1 MSGTVNIA
9 RSIFDHAVFADE
21 PKTER
26 EAWIWL
32 IMEASW
38 KPRTR
43 RVGAVVVETQR
54 GQLAA
59 SVRFLA
65 SAWKWTA
72 PKVQRY
78 LKRLEKMEMIR
89 VQADTGVSV
98 ITVCNYDEYQPGGQ
112 ASDTAAIQSRYTSDT
127 NEKKEVIREE
137 GKKDA
142 DASFPE
148 PAHLPLDDIA
158 EAVHDYNATARQS
171 GWPEVQKMT
180 EPRRRALRARLRDCG
195 GNDGWRSAM
204 VRAAGSDFL
213 CGRVPTARGSPFIA
227 SFDFLLQQSSFNRL
241 MEGNY
246 DNRQAANSPSSGPH
260 QLSRADATT
269 LAIAVAG
276 RARNPSNPDCF

>member
-9 RSIFDHAVFADE
+9 RSLFDHAVFADE

-89 VQADTGVSV
+89 TQADTGVTV
-98 ITVCNYDEYQPGGQ
+98 ISICNYDQYQPGAQ
-112 ASDTAAIQSRYTSDT
+112 ASDTAAIQQRY
-127 NEKKEVIREE
+127 KREE
-137 GKKDA
+137 GGNK
-142 DASFPE
+142 
-148 PAHLPLDDIA
+148 
-158 EAVHDYNATARQS
+158 
-171 GWPEVQKMT
+171 G
-180 EPRRRALRARLRDCG
+180 RRE
-195 GNDGWRSAM
+195 
-204 VRAAGSDFL
+204 
-213 CGRVPTARGSPFIA
+213 RG
-227 SFDFLLQQSSFNRL
+227 
-241 MEGNY
+241 
-246 DNRQAANSPSSGPH
+246 
-260 QLSRADATT
+260 
-269 LAIAVAG
+269 
-276 RARNPSNPDCF
+276 C

>member
-9 RSIFDHAVFADE
+9 RSLFDHAVFADE

-89 VQADTGVSV
+89 AQADTGVTV
-98 ITVCNYDEYQPGGQ
+98 ITICNYDQYQTGGQ
-112 ASDTAAIQSRYTSDT
+112 ASDTAPIQPRYTSDT

-142 DASFPE
+142 NASSRS
-148 PAHLPLDDIA
+148 PAPQPARFDEFWDCYPHRGGTKRKRK
-158 EAVHDYNATARQS
+158 EAVAAYLKAMRTGVSEQQIIEGARKAHADPSVQRGFARDPVSWLKQEGWADEIQPTLTVIPGGPRDQS
-171 GWPEVQKMT
+171 PQ
-180 EPRRRALRARLRDCG
+180 P
-195 GNDGWRSAM
+195 
-204 VRAAGSDFL
+204 
-213 CGRVPTARGSPFIA
+213 
-227 SFDFLLQQSSFNRL
+227 
-241 MEGNY
+241 
-246 DNRQAANSPSSGPH
+246 NRQTSASDTLRY
-260 QLSRADATT
+260 QLD
-269 LAIAVAG
+269 VAG
-276 RARNPSNPDCF
+276 RMRRPSSENCF

>member
-26 EAWIWL
+26 EAWIWI

-78 LKRLEKMEMIR
+78 LKRLEKAEMIVTR
-89 VQADTGVSV
+89 ADTGVTV
-98 ITVCNYDEYQPGGQ
+98 ITVCNYDTFQ
-112 ASDTAAIQSRYTSDT
+112 AGAKSSDTAPIQQRYSADT
-127 NEKKEVIREE
+127 NEKKDERREE
-137 GKKDA
+137 GKEDA
-142 DASFPE
+142 NASTPIAPRF
-148 PAHLPLDDIA
+148 PLDDISK
-158 EAVHDYNATARQS
+158 AVHDYNDAAQRA
-171 GWPEVQKMT
+171 GWPTVKTMAAA
-180 EPRRRALRARLRDCG
+180 RRRALRSRLKDCG
-195 GNDGWRSAM
+195 GNDGWKAAM
-204 VRAAGSDFL
+204 ERAAASDFL
-213 CGRVPTARGSPFIA
+213 CGRTSKPWTGF
-227 SFDFLLQQSSFNRL
+227 SFDWIAKPGNFNKL
-241 MEGNY
+241 VEGNY
-246 DNRQAANSPSSGPH
+246 DNRPQSPQHNH
-260 QLSRADATT
+260 QLSRADATS
-269 LAIAVAG
+269 LGFDVVARTR
-276 RARNPSNPDCF
+276 RASSEPLF

>member
-43 RVGAVVVETQR
+43 RVGSVVVNTER

-65 SAWKWTA
+65 GAWKWTA

-89 VQADTGVSV
+89 SEADAGVTV
-98 ITVCNYDEYQPGGQ
+98 ITICNYDEYQCVVK
-112 ASDTAAIQSRYTSDT
+112 ATDTVAIQSRYSADT
-127 NEKKEVIREE
+127 NEKKDEIREE
-137 GKKDA
+137 GKKKDA
-142 DASFPE
+142 NASSAHRPEKASRFQDFWDA
-148 PAHLPLDDIA
+148 
-158 EAVHDYNATARQS
+158 Y
-171 GWPEVQKMT
+171 
-180 EPRRRALRARLRDCG
+180 
-195 GNDGWRSAM
+195 
-204 VRAAGSDFL
+204 
-213 CGRVPTARGSPFIA
+213 
-227 SFDFLLQQSSFNRL
+227 
-241 MEGNY
+241 
-246 DNRQAANSPSSGPH
+246 PH
-260 QLSRADATT
+260 RNGAKKGRADCERVYAK
-269 LAIAVAG
+269 AVKAGVTEQQIIDAAG
-276 RARNPSNPDCF
+276 RAREDPDVKRGYGRSALPWLNQRGWEDEIQPQPNLTIIHGSNHDRQSPQQNRQSAADDRFGRIADAAVRNRAPSRPDFGFG

>member
-1 MSGTVNIA
+1 MSGAVNVA

-89 VQADTGVSV
+89 AQADTGVTV
-98 ITVCNYDEYQPGGQ
+98 ITICNYDQYQHGGQ
-112 ASDTAAIQSRYTSDT
+112 ASDTAPIQSRYTSDT

-142 DASFPE
+142 NASSRS
-148 PAHLPLDDIA
+148 PAPKPVRFDEFWGCYPHRDGNKRKRK
-158 EAVHDYNATARQS
+158 EAVAAYVKAMRNGASEQQIIDGA
-171 GWPEVQKMT
+171 
-180 EPRRRALRARLRDCG
+180 RRAHTDPSVKRGYARDPVSWLNQEGWTDEIQPTLTVIPGGPRDQ
-195 GNDGWRSAM
+195 
-204 VRAAGSDFL
+204 
-213 CGRVPTARGSPFIA
+213 SP
-227 SFDFLLQQSSFNRL
+227 QS
-241 MEGNY
+241 
-246 DNRQAANSPSSGPH
+246 NRQTAASDALRYQLDVAARMRRPSS
-260 QLSRADATT
+260 A
-269 LAIAVAG
+269 
-276 RARNPSNPDCF
+276 DCF